1 MSEQEQPPIE
11 SAPVPDSHA
20 DSTRSAI
27 AAAVGW
33 LRDLMLALIILVLV
47 IQFVYRPVKVE
58 GTSMMPSL
66 EDQDRIFINKFNYQF
81 GMGEVKRGDTV
92 VFSYPGD
99 PSKSYIK
106 RVIGLPGDHVSIE
119 EGIVSVNGSKLDEPY
134 VPPAYRDTQ
143 GINET
148 VVPADCYY
156 VLGDHRSS
164 SNDSRSWGPVHRRH
178 IFGKAVFV
186 YWPLDKMGLI
196 R

>member
-1 MSEQEQPPIE
+1 MSEANSEIP
-11 SAPVPDSHA
+11 AN
-20 DSTRSAI
+20 STRAAI
-27 AAAVGW
+27 SAAVGW

-66 EDQDRIFINKFNYQF
+66 EDQDRIFINKFNYRF

-99 PSKSYIK
+99 PAKSYIK
-106 RVIGLPGDHVSIE
+106 RVVGLPGDHVKIE
-119 EGIVSVNGSKLDEPY
+119 QGVVTVNGSRLDESY
-134 VPPAYRDTQ
+134 VPSAYRDTQ
-143 GINET
+143 SVAET
-148 VVPADCYY
+148 VVPADYYY

-164 SNDSRSWGPVHRRH
+164 SNDSRSWGPVHSRH

-186 YWPLDKMGLI
+186 YWPLDKIGLI